1 MTAKELTH
9 LLENSVSISRE
20 ETGKL
25 EHILQKYPYFQAVRA
40 IHLKGLYTHNSLNY
54 NAALKKTAAY
64 TIDRSVLFE
73 YITSKDFSQDK
84 VALQIKMQEENLR
97 NITVYEPQEVFASR
111 SIAIDDAI
119 KMKKNESERVM
130 DPDLFERSSGKT
142 SEEKPSEQKPSEDKL
157 SEEKNVE
164 EKSKIGT
171 PLEFEATESHSFTEW
186 LALTRAKPIERK
198 EEKSDN
204 NSNLLSRKLDLIDD
218 FISKSPKI
226 KPNNP
231 STHTNLA
238 ADRGV
243 PPEALM
249 TETLARVYLEQK
261 NYKKAIQS
269 YKILILKNPE
279 KSGFFADQI
288 RAIKKL
294 QENNNF

>member
-9 LLENSVSISRE
+9 LLENSVSISSE
-20 ETGKL
+20 KTGKL

-64 TIDRSVLFE
+64 TIDRSVLFD

-84 VALQIKMQEENLR
+84 VALQIKKQEENLR
-97 NITVYEPQEVFASR
+97 NITVYEPQEVFGTR

-130 DPDLFERSSGKT
+130 DPGLFEKPEKT
-142 SEEKPSEQKPSEDKL
+142 SEEKQEEKPSKGKA
-157 SEEKNVE
+157 SEEKISE
-164 EKSKIGT
+164 EDSKVGT
-171 PLEFEATESHSFTEW
+171 PLEFEATESHSFAEW

-198 EEKSDN
+198 EEKQN
-204 NSNLLSRKLDLIDD
+204 NSNSLSRKLELIDD

-226 KPNNP
+226 KPNTP
-231 STHTNLA
+231 SSSSNLA